1 MRMNIS
7 VPDELAEQVR
17 ARDLPISSICQDA
30 LRKAVDL
37 AEKKE
42 QIMSD
47 VQAVIERLRGT
58 QDEERQRNIDEGREL
73 GILWAKGYATADE
86 LRKVAEGDRLSVE
99 KMLSSNEL
107 VLVDFYREAEH
118 NFNEDFAD
126 DHNEGFIAGAREVWD
141 AVKYEL

>member
-42 QIMSD
+42 RIMSD
-47 VQAVIERLRGT
+47 MQAVIERLRDT
-58 QDEERQRNIDEGREL
+58 RDEERQRHTDEGREL

-86 LRKVAEGDRLSVE
+86 LRKVAEGDGMDYEAGVGSSAGIAEFYAEVE
-99 KMLSSNEL
+99 NNYDEKYQE
-107 VLVDFYREAEH
+107 EH
-118 NFNEDFAD
+118 NDAFVV
-126 DHNEGFIAGAREVWD
+126 GAREVWE
-141 AVKYEL
+141 AVKDSL